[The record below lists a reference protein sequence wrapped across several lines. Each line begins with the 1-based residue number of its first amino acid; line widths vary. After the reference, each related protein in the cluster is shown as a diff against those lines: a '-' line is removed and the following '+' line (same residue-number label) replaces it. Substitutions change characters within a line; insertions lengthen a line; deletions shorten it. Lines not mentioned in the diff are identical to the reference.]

1 MQTTLCCAW
10 DVSVTTASKN
20 RCATVAV
27 ITAVGAKHHRTSG
40 AVAVITACW
49 GPEHHKTS
57 PLGVAAH
64 CKRTVLTVHS
74 RQVLVH
80 RGGAAIAL
88 QILTVNQRLDA
99 LLQIWRRKGKLQLLV
114 QL

>member
-57 PLGVAAH
+57 WSSTLQTNGAHGALSCAARFPRLVASGRQALRPDRSLHHGLAH
-64 CKRTVLTVHS
+64 APFAR
-74 RQVLVH
+74 
-80 RGGAAIAL
+80 
-88 QILTVNQRLDA
+88 
-99 LLQIWRRKGKLQLLV
+99 
-114 QL
+114 